1 MVSLPRFDYIRP
13 KNLKETI
20 RILSETD
27 KTRKVLAGGTD
38 LFVQMRKGLIQP
50 AMLVDIKS
58 IPQFSRISISAKG
71 ELVVGAGVTLSELEQ
86 WARTEK
92 DWQGLSM
99 AAGCI
104 GSEQVRNRATVVGNV
119 CRASPAGDM
128 APMLIAMDGR
138 VEIRG
143 PKGKKLILVEDF
155 ITGPGKT
162 VLARGEV
169 VGFLRIPNPRLKTET
184 SYLKLGARRAME
196 TAIVAVAV
204 RITMDQTLEKIRLAR
219 IVLGAVAPTPLRVP
233 QAEEMLMKRGVT
245 PEVLEEISEKAKYL
259 AKPITDLRGS
269 ESYRSE
275 MVKVMT
281 RRAIEQIW
289 KKMTGKEMGG

>member
-38 LFVQMRKGLIQP
+38 LLVQMRKGLIQP

-169 VGFLRIPNPRLKTET
+169 VGSLRIPNPRLKTET

-204 RITMDQTLEKIRLAR
+204 RITMDQTLKKIRLAR

-245 PEVLEEISEKAKYL
+245 PDVLEEISEKAKYL
-259 AKPITDLRGS
+259 AKPITDLRGL

-289 KKMTGKEMGG
+289 KKMAGKEMGA